1 MKGRGNMAAEPG
13 SKERAGLK
21 DMQITKIEKIGRKC
35 RLYLNDTPA
44 FCLYP
49 SEIRKL
55 SLTEGMELSQETQEE
70 IYGEILEKRAKKRS
84 LLILKSADK
93 TGQQLVEKLR
103 GDEYPEE
110 IVQKALAYVESYGYV
125 DDLRYAKD
133 YIESTGGSRSK
144 KRIFS
149 DLLRKGIS
157 ADLIEKAFEEAGE
170 PDEETQIRLL
180 MEKRGFDPE
189 AADRSERDKMVRYLL
204 GKGYAYEQIRRGFDY
219 R

>member
-1 MKGRGNMAAEPG
+1 MTP
-13 SKERAGLK
+13 
-21 DMQITKIEKIGRKC
+21 IG
-35 RLYLNDTPA
+35 TPP
-44 FCLYP
+44 FCMP
-49 SEIRKL
+49 SPL
-55 SLTEGMELSQETQEE
+55 TTEGPPA
-70 IYGEILEKRAKKRS
+70 AKKRS

-204 GKGYAYEQIRRGFDY
+204 GKGYAYEQIRRGLERFHPMEKEAQNSQYPAKLDRAFDQLY
-219 R
+219 EGRGREHELIEG